1 VGGPGVLLGLF
12 EYPLDAVGLYRR
24 GAAVDDAVELFH
36 TPTSVLAG
44 KAVSASPSRWEDRPK
59 GYGGAVRGPPVTAT
73 DAADAFSLLAD
84 ATRLSIL
91 EALVVA
97 NREDPTSATLSF
109 SELYERSGIEDTGR
123 FNYHLDKLVGR
134 FVEKS
139 EGYRLSPAGIRVAG
153 AVFSGYY
160 DSPTDVE
167 DEPLGPCPACD
178 GTLSVS
184 YESGLF
190 SVSCEG
196 GHAFGDLVPPRVFE
210 DRDAAAAAEAMA
222 VAVVGR
228 ARQAQRGAC
237 PQCFGHVEWSMV
249 EPPPDDTAPGPVA
262 LSWQCRTCGVPY
274 AAPPGM
280 FVPWD
285 PAVEA
290 ALREHGVDVWEEP
303 VRWLALGEEWTV
315 TAFDADAGRASV
327 EATLSGVPVTAT
339 VGERGE
345 VLEFRVG
352 G

>member
-1 VGGPGVLLGLF
+1 M
-12 EYPLDAVGLYRR
+12 
-24 GAAVDDAVELFH
+24 
-36 TPTSVLAG
+36 
-44 KAVSASPSRWEDRPK
+44 
-59 GYGGAVRGPPVTAT
+59 TAT

-91 EALVVA
+91 EALVSA
-97 NREDPTSATLSF
+97 YREDPAAPALSF

-134 FVEKS
+134 FVEKR
-139 EGYRLSPAGIRVAG
+139 EGYRLSPAGVRVAG

-160 DSPTDVE
+160 DTPSSVE
-167 DEPLGPCPACD
+167 NEPLGPCPACD
-178 GTLSVS
+178 GTLLVS

-190 SVSCEG
+190 TVSCEE
-196 GHAFGDLVPPRVFE
+196 GHAFADLVPPRVFE
-210 DRDAAAAAEAMA
+210 DRDAAAAAEVMA

-249 EPPPDDTAPGPVA
+249 ESPEEAAPAPVV
-262 LSWQCRTCGVPY
+262 LDWQCRTCGVAY
-274 AAPPGM
+274 SAPPGM
-280 FVPWD
+280 FVPWN
-285 PAVEA
+285 PEVGA
-290 ALREHGVDVWEEP
+290 ALREHGVDVWKEP
-303 VRWLALGEEWTV
+303 VRWLALSGEWTV
-315 TAFDADAGRASV
+315 TSFDTEAGRADV

-345 VLEFRVG
+345 VQAFRVG